1 MKKKILLHKLPV
13 KYQSKVFG
21 SGRWIDG
28 PKMEELEVKLKEYLG
43 VKYLVLT
50 NSGTSALLAAYWA
63 LKDEYQTLSVD
74 PYTFPATYQPAR
86 LLGYKIQFV
95 RQVGLREPL
104 FSKTGLNV
112 VTHLFGQPSPL
123 LKQAKRFAFIED
135 ACQAFGAIWQG
146 KKVGAL
152 GKIGCFSF
160 YPTKFLHGCG
170 HGGCVVTNSLSY
182 FEKMKLFI
190 ESGRIQGKMTE
201 NIGLNLRMDEIKAE
215 FLLKELEQ
223 LEERVKA
230 QRMIAA
236 EFLKV
241 IPTPQPFLD
250 EEKNSRH
257 TYWMFNL
264 VVKERDRF
272 RNFMAKKGIQTAVY
286 YDQDVLPLDQRKRY
300 KDLTSSLVCVP
311 CRWNLTSKEISWIKT
326 ALKEWF
332 NNEKDS

>member
-1 MKKKILLHKLPV
+1 MHKLPV
-13 KYQSKVFG
+13 KYQSGVFG

-28 PKMEELEVKLKEYLG
+28 PKMRELEVKLKEYLG

-63 LKDEYQTLSVD
+63 LKDEYQVLAVD

-95 RQVGLREPL
+95 RQAGLRWPV

-123 LKQAKRFAFIED
+123 LKRSERFAFIED

-146 KKVGAL
+146 KEVGTL

-170 HGGCVVTNSLSY
+170 HGGCVVTNDPFY
-182 FEKMKLFI
+182 FKKMKPFI
-190 ESGRIQGKMTE
+190 ESGRIKGKMTE
-201 NIGLNLRMDEIKAE
+201 NISLNLRMDEIKAE
-215 FLLKELEQ
+215 FLLKELER
-223 LEERVKA
+223 LEERVKK
-230 QRMIAA
+230 QRMVAA
-236 EFLKV
+236 DFLEV
-241 IPTPQPFLD
+241 VPLPQPFLE
-250 EEKNSRH
+250 EEKGSRH

-264 VVKERDRF
+264 MVKERNRF
-272 RNFMAKKGIQTAVY
+272 RDFMAKKGIETAVY
-286 YDQDVLPLDQRKRY
+286 YDQKVLPLDQREYY

-311 CRWNLTSKEISWIKT
+311 CRWNLSPKETSRIRA

-332 NNEKDS
+332 DNEKNS